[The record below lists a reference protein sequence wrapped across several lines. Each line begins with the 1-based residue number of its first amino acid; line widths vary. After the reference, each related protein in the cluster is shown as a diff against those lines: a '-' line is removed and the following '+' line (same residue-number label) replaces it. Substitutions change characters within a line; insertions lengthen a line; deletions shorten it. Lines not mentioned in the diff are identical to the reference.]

1 MELVG
6 YDSQD
11 KHLTCFRKWPETLV
25 VPTMMSSALPWQNM
39 EVLEKSG
46 GDNLPK
52 IACFSYYCLLI
63 LQLLDLCV
71 SKFPWRRFLRKHEWS
86 GGWITAASWENTGW
100 YCVLHAFSFISEK
113 YMLVSYNFA
122 SSLEVRWIH
131 PIFCL
136 FQLRKERI
144 LEDQSAECDMDI
156 QRILNSIP
164 PFFTSKHC

>member
-25 VPTMMSSALPWQNM
+25 VPTMMNSALPWQNM

-71 SKFPWRRFLRKHEWS
+71 SKFPWRRFLRKREWS
-86 GGWITAASWENTGW
+86 GGWITAANSENTGW
-100 YCVLHAFSFISEK
+100 YCVLHAFFFISEK
-113 YMLVSYNFA
+113 CMLVPYNFA

-131 PIFCL
+131 PIFC
-136 FQLRKERI
+136 FV
-144 LEDQSAECDMDI
+144 SAL
-156 QRILNSIP
+156 QGTH
-164 PFFTSKHC
+164 TSKPKCWMWYGHSENPEW